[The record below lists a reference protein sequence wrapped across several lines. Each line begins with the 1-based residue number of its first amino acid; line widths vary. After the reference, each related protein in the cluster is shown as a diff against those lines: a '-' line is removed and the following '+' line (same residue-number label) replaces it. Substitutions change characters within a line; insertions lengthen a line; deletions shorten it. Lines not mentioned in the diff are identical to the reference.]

1 MPSLYCPCEPQVRH
15 ILSIIIQDN
24 TLIIIHLDSNGQ
36 GIEVRSLLT
45 CGLLLLALSI
55 ISEAIAP
62 IEIGG
67 ERGQAVLAMIANR
80 PLSSNSSDSSDLWS
94 WGGSPTGFGQLFP
107 GEGSSN
113 DFGGWA
119 PEGETPLEH
128 VLSETPLGYT
138 INETKHLFSGQGQ
151 SWNSDWSTARDEN
164 VLGES
169 NRLFP
174 KQGFF
179 NGYGGWEPAI

>member
-1 MPSLYCPCEPQVRH
+1 MQSNHKNLRRYSYNHSTC
-15 ILSIIIQDN
+15 
-24 TLIIIHLDSNGQ
+24 DSNGREM
-36 GIEVRSLLT
+36 IMRSLVM
-45 CGLLLLALSI
+45 CGLLLLALSFCCM
-55 ISEAIAP
+55 AIAP
-62 IEIGG
+62 VQVGG
-67 ERGQAVLAMIANR
+67 ERGQAVLAMIANK
-80 PLSSNSSDSSDLWS
+80 PLFHNSSDSSDLWI

-119 PEGETPLEH
+119 PKGETPLEH
-128 VLSETPLGYT
+128 VLSETPIGYT
-138 INETKHLFSGQGQ
+138 INETRHLFSGQGQ
-151 SWNSDWSTARDEN
+151 SWNSDWSIARGEN

-179 NGYGGWEPAI
+179 NGYGGWEPDI